1 MKRADAT
8 EAAEIVNRMMVNLAT
23 CIPSRGRPG
32 SDARV
37 AIGYVRANALTLLTN
52 DAIGPPLDAAFDTT
66 YEAGATLVQIEA
78 VRVEVGKEQPVTLG
92 AVLVTQAGINLC
104 LATEG
109 RIISGMTFVSR
120 QDVEVIKQS
129 MILPFGDAEEK
140 AADEM
145 DAMMFQALIGLH
157 ATITNHLVT
166 TAMPL
171 PRMIGYRFFEPIPS
185 LVMAYR
191 LYNDAS
197 RADDVRD
204 ENKVVHPAFCP
215 MTGLA
220 LSA

>member
-66 YEAGATLVQIEA
+66 YEAGATLVQ
-78 VRVEVGKEQPVTLG
+78 VGKEQPVTLG

>member
-1 MKRADAT
+1 
-8 EAAEIVNRMMVNLAT
+8 
-23 CIPSRGRPG
+23 
-32 SDARV
+32 
-37 AIGYVRANALTLLTN
+37 
-52 DAIGPPLDAAFDTT
+52 
-66 YEAGATLVQIEA
+66 
-78 VRVEVGKEQPVTLG
+78 
-92 AVLVTQAGINLC
+92 
-104 LATEG
+104 
-109 RIISGMTFVSR
+109 MTFVSR